1 MSLSIALYILYIYLH
16 THTHMVGSWSFQE
29 MQFKADVL
37 PGRSWPHYTL
47 QFHIT
52 LPNDL
57 LFQRSSRPTTA
68 NKQKPTKTLTKPINI
83 INKRIKM
90 SNYFLVFQMKL
101 YFIIFL
107 SSTHSLTN
115 AHIHSTDTRSH
126 TVKTYM
132 GTEMSL
138 FLKQLNLQN
147 CN

>member
-1 MSLSIALYILYIYLH
+1 
-16 THTHMVGSWSFQE
+16 

-57 LFQRSSRPTTA
+57 LFQKVLSSNNSKQTKTHKDTDQA
-68 NKQKPTKTLTKPINI
+68 NKYNKQKD
-83 INKRIKM
+83 KM
-90 SNYFLVFQMKL
+90 SNYFHVFQMKL

-107 SSTHSLTN
+107 SSTHSLAN